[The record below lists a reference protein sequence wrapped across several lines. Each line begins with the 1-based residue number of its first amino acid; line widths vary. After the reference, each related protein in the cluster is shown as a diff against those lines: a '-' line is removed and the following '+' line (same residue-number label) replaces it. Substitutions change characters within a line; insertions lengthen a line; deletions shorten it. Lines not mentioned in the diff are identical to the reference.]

1 MLNLSSSGCDPF
13 SDMARQSDLGPI
25 CARGRTWKVLT
36 LLKSAGRRW
45 VSSATNVSCV
55 TEAAGKMEKDQS
67 SQTSVGQRSDR
78 SERTMRRTMKREPV
92 VIINA
97 VVTGIQASIPLLLAF
112 GVAHMTQEEGA
123 AISSAVVAWGG
134 LLATFLGR
142 NLVTPVAYPK
152 DDEGRS
158 LRADQLDQP
167 RNDRPVQPPHRRR
180 SANAHL

>member
-1 MLNLSSSGCDPF
+1 
-13 SDMARQSDLGPI
+13 MARQSDLGPI